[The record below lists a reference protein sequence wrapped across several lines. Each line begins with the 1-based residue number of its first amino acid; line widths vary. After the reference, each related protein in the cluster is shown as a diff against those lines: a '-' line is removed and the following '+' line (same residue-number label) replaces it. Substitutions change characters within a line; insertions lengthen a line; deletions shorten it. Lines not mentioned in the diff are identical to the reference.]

1 MFNIDVDVENPDEKS
16 LMTYVSMLYNVIPNV
31 PPHPSELKQESVRIL
46 HEKLEG
52 IKNFKK
58 SIF

>member
-31 PPHPSELKQESVRIL
+31 PPHPSELKQESVSS

-52 IKNFKK
+52 VKK